1 MVNFP
6 GSGRI
11 HHKKVGRLPGEVIVN
26 FKEDAEYRKRL
37 ALGFLKEAQLNFKY
51 ELWRSCVDNSQLA
64 IENSGKLVIALFEPV
79 EKTHNPSHQLKRI
92 LDKKRLDQ
100 AFKSQ
105 GDELISLL
113 DRFGIEEHFM
123 TDYGDEITR
132 TDPWSLFDKQDAE
145 EALAT
150 AERCY
155 SLAEEIYTTYCGET
169 PATQ

>member
-1 MVNFP
+1 MS
-6 GSGRI
+6 SGGHVSTTPNLQLRI
-11 HHKKVGRLPGEVIVN
+11 R
-26 FKEDAEYRKRL
+26 
-37 ALGFLKEAQLNFKY
+37 
-51 ELWRSCVDNSQLA
+51 
-64 IENSGKLVIALFEPV
+64 ENSLLLFLSL

-100 AFKSQ
+100 ASKSQ

-123 TDYGDEITR
+123 TDYGDETTR

-155 SLAEEIYTTYCGET
+155 SLAEEIYTTYCRET